1 MLSDRASNLVA
12 VTAPNNGVSGR
23 VFLFAPVNVE
33 SGQNDSKTYKLHME
47 IRSPT
52 EGKLDGF
59 GSSMGLSNQSLLIG
73 SSGSGIV
80 YVYTPDSVTGEY
92 AIQQVIK
99 PKGNAAE
106 SNFGCSISVHGDNG
120 A

>member
-23 VFLFAPVNVE
+23 VFLFTPVNVE
-33 SGQNDSKTYKLHME
+33 SGQNKTYKLLME

-120 A
+120 T